1 MMSLNKNLILATGV
15 IILLA
20 FSRIIPH
27 PPNFTPI
34 LSMAFFAGAILDRRL
49 FAYFVIISSML
60 ISDLYLG
67 FHSSMLVV
75 YFAISLSVLLG
86 TIIHK
91 RLNIINGLLGLSGSV
106 LLFYLITNFA
116 VWYGSGMYTNNLQGL
131 IECYILALPFL
142 QNTISSTMLYSL
154 LAFSAYYLADKY
166 INFRLK
172 RV

>member
-1 MMSLNKNLILATGV
+1 MSLNKNLILATGV

-20 FSRIIPH
+20 LSRIIPH

-34 LSMAFFAGAILDRRL
+34 LSMAFFAGAILDKRL

-75 YFAISLSVLLG
+75 YFSISLSVLLG

-91 RLNIINGLLGLSGSV
+91 RLNIINGVVGLSGSV

-116 VWYGSGMYTNNLQGL
+116 VWYGSGMYTNNFQGL
-131 IECYILALPFL
+131 IECYILAIPFL
-142 QNTISSTMLYSL
+142 QNTISSTLLYSL
-154 LAFSAYYLADKY
+154 LAFSVYYLADKY

>member
-1 MMSLNKNLILATGV
+1 MSLNKNLILATGV

-116 VWYGSGMYTNNLQGL
+116 VWYGSGMYASDLNGL
-131 IECYILALPFL
+131 ITCYIMALPFL
-142 QNTISSTMLYSL
+142 QNTFLSSIFYGMAACILYL
-154 LAFSAYYLADKY
+154 MADKHLKFSAKQA
-166 INFRLK
+166 
-172 RV
+172 

>member
-75 YFAISLSVLLG
+75 YFSISLSVLLG

-116 VWYGSGMYTNNLQGL
+116 VWYGSGMYTNNFQGL

-154 LAFSAYYLADKY
+154 LAFSVYYLADKY